1 MSSKI
6 FVPFKLEPELIEKL
20 EQTIAG
26 KDFSLSAT
34 AQEQLGPPRPGRPS
48 GNLKEIAEA
57 EIFFGGYIPPEQ
69 FAAAKKLKWI
79 QVPFAG
85 VNRLLTV
92 GEIIESEV
100 IVTNAAG
107 IMAPAM
113 ADQIMGYVIGFSRRL
128 PEQWQL
134 QQRKEW
140 GRLDRLFELAG
151 QTLGIIGHGRIGI
164 ELAKRAR
171 AFGMRVIATKTNP
184 AGDYPELDLVLPS
197 RELPRLLAEADY
209 VVMCVPLTPQTQGM
223 LGRAEFEQMKSTA
236 YFINIARGQVVKEAE
251 LIEIL
256 REKRIGGAALDV
268 FEQEPLPATSPFWE
282 MENVIVTP
290 HSSGN
295 FEGFI
300 TRSVELF
307 CKNLERYF
315 EGQPLINLVDKKR
328 GY

>member
-113 ADQIMGYVIGFSRRL
+113 ADQIMGYVIGFAPLARTMAVAAA
-128 PEQWQL
+128 
-134 QQRKEW
+134 QRV
-140 GRLDRLFELAG
+140 GTVR
-151 QTLGIIGHGRIGI
+151 
-164 ELAKRAR
+164 
-171 AFGMRVIATKTNP
+171 
-184 AGDYPELDLVLPS
+184 
-197 RELPRLLAEADY
+197 
-209 VVMCVPLTPQTQGM
+209 
-223 LGRAEFEQMKSTA
+223 
-236 YFINIARGQVVKEAE
+236 QVV
-251 LIEIL
+251 
-256 REKRIGGAALDV
+256 
-268 FEQEPLPATSPFWE
+268 
-282 MENVIVTP
+282 
-290 HSSGN
+290 
-295 FEGFI
+295 
-300 TRSVELF
+300 
-307 CKNLERYF
+307 
-315 EGQPLINLVDKKR
+315 
-328 GY
+328 